1 MIVKLKAILVED
13 EPLAIKG
20 FTKYIQKNNF
30 IELAAVCENA
40 MEAFEV
46 LEAEKI
52 ELMFLDIHMPKIN
65 GIEFLASLK
74 KRPLTIITSAI
85 PPSALILKGLNVID
99 YLVKPTSPEKFNL
112 SINKAWEKKLN
123 TLT

>member
-20 FTKYIQKNNF
+20 FTKYIQKNKF

-40 MEAFEV
+40 TEA
-46 LEAEKI
+46 AEILASQKI

-65 GIEFLASLK
+65 GIEFLHSLK

-85 PPSALILKGLNVID
+85 PPSAVTLNGLNVMD
-99 YLVKPTSPEKFNL
+99 YLVKPTSMERFNVSVEKIYRL
-112 SINKAWEKKLN
+112 SLKS
-123 TLT
+123 